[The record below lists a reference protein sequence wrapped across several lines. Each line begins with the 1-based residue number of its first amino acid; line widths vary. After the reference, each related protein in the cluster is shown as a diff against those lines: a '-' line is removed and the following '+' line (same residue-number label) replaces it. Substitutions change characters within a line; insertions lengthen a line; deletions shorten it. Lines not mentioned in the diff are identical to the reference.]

1 VLYSFRVGL
10 RRVNPWPLLVQLTP
24 IATQSL
30 KRAQ

>member
-1 VLYSFRVGL
+1 MLYSFRAWL

-30 KRAQ
+30 R